1 MSIPTISQF
10 IKSISNPD
18 SFQTHK
24 SLRLE
29 FKSDGTPFMVRHEN
43 VLCFRMYSLELKR
56 CVAACCFI
64 EQLWMT
70 NYYLK
75 KIADW
80 HNRSKANTQSP
91 VFLYLYGELLIEGYR
106 NQDIIVSEW
115 RDDIETNFSFD
126 IENSVRIVD
135 EVAFT
140 ADMTRL
146 IVFPLPRKLIKS
158 YPIPKGV
165 TTIGKQ
171 AFLDCNQVLEVII
184 PASVTTIEDEAFSHS
199 FNIKSLIIPDTVMH
213 IGYGAFTM
221 LKINTI
227 HIPVN
232 VKITGGYFIAC
243 YELLTITLGE
253 NHPHYSIVDNVL
265 FSHDK
270 KKLLRYPPA
279 RLDTTYTVPNGVEII
294 GDYAFSGCQHLTE
307 FQLPDSIVA
316 IWEDAF
322 QGTSIKSFSF
332 PKNINFIGE
341 AIFEDCDKLDA
352 FTFPLWITKIS
363 TAMFTNCESLTSF
376 TIPDHITVIED
387 YAFARCENLKEINIP
402 NSVLSIEDSAFS
414 FCSKLTYVIIPA
426 SVKSIGNAVFE
437 HCAELEEITFYGELS
452 VIETSTFSDCSK
464 LHTITLPKGLTKI
477 NERAFSFCTSLK
489 FIIIPE
495 GVTEIG
501 NGAFCFCRNLHTVV
515 LPNSLISI
523 AEEAFSCCNM
533 LVNIDLPRNVIS
545 IGDNAFDDC
554 ENLNYGFK
562 LVLTNK
568 FGERVLGEE
577 DEE

>member
-1 MSIPTISQF
+1 MSTPTIQQF

-29 FKSDGTPFMVRHEN
+29 FKSDGTPFMVSHEN
-43 VLCFRMYSLELKR
+43 VLCFKMYSPELKR

-80 HNRSKANTQSP
+80 HNRSKDYRECP

-106 NQDIIVSEW
+106 NHDIIVSEW
-115 RDDIETNFSFD
+115 KDDIETNFSFD

-146 IVFPLPRKLIKS
+146 IAFPLPRKLIKTYS
-158 YPIPKGV
+158 IPEGV
-165 TTIGKQ
+165 TTIDKQ

-221 LKINTI
+221 LKIDTI

-243 YELLTITLGE
+243 NDLLTITLGK

-265 FSHDK
+265 FSYDK

-279 RLDTTYTVPNGVEII
+279 RLDTIYTVPDGVEII
-294 GDYAFSGCQHLTE
+294 GDYAFSGCRYLTE
-307 FQLPDSIVA
+307 INIPESV
-316 IWEDAF
+316 
-322 QGTSIKSFSF
+322 TSIDEYAFEQALFKTINF
-332 PKNINFIGE
+332 PKNINFIGVG
-341 AIFEDCDKLDA
+341 IFHESENLKS
-352 FTFPLWITKIS
+352 FIFPSNITKIS
-363 TAMFTNCESLTSF
+363 SAMFMSCNALVNIE
-376 TIPDHITVIED
+376 IPNHINSIED
-387 YAFARCENLKEINIP
+387 YAFSYCENLRQLNIP
-402 NSVLSIEDSAFS
+402 NSVISIGENAFAG
-414 FCSKLTYVIIPA
+414 CKVLTSVLIPQ
-426 SVKSIGNAVFE
+426 SVKSIGKSVFAY
-437 HCAELEEITFYGELS
+437 CDELLEIDFLGDLS
-452 VIETSTFSDCSK
+452 IIPEAAFENCLSLK
-464 LHTITLPKGLTKI
+464 TIVFPCGLTKI
-477 NERAFSFCTSLK
+477 DERAFSNCTTLK
-489 FIIIPE
+489 SIIIPE

-501 NGAFCFCRNLHTVV
+501 EGAFSFCSELYSVQ
-515 LPNSLISI
+515 LPKSLVSI
-523 AEEAFSCCNM
+523 AEEAFLYCTK
-533 LVNIDLPRNVIS
+533 LIKIDLPRNVTT
-545 IGDNAFDDC
+545 IGNNAFEHC

-562 LVLTNK
+562 LALTNR
-568 FGERVLGEE
+568 FGERVFGEE
-577 DEE
+577 DD